1 MATKSILI
9 CRSHQQGIALLYVL
23 LIFLLIS
30 SVASEIVT
38 DLWLH
43 TEKNS
48 RYLERTQAKQYALGA
63 EQYVAWLL
71 EKDFLQDQKK
81 QRMVDH
87 TLESWHVDTTGY
99 DVEQGSI
106 ELAVED
112 EQGRFNINWLLAK
125 RPGGQTADDS
135 PYLSMFEN
143 LLAGQYINPQLAHNV
158 QRWLRQYQSGAA
170 PSSDLLLAQIEM
182 VSESELMLVDG
193 VTRED
198 IAKLQPYITVIPSWS
213 KMNINTAPTE
223 VIRALHEN
231 LTDADALMIKN
242 SLGDNGLANTEE
254 LRRVVALSGK
264 EALLGEGLQKKS
276 GMLAFNSQFF
286 SARIKATYR
295 DTTFLLTTLF
305 HRSRNGRVEVVARE
319 IGSAPAYNRPEV

>member
-1 MATKSILI
+1 MATKSSLI
-9 CRSHQQGIALLYVL
+9 RRPAQQGIALLYVL

-30 SVASEIVT
+30 SVASEIIT
-38 DLWLH
+38 NLWLH

-48 RYLERTQAKQYALGA
+48 HYLERIQAKQYALGA

-71 EKDFLQDQKK
+71 EDDFLQDQKK

-87 TLESWHVDTTGY
+87 TSEQWHVDTTGY

-112 EQGRFNINWLLAK
+112 EQGRFNINWLLTK
-125 RPGGQTADDS
+125 PSRGKTADDS

-143 LLAGQYINPQLAHNV
+143 LLASQYINPQLADNI
-158 QRWLRQYQSGAA
+158 QRWLRQDLSGSGPEQ
-170 PSSDLLLAQIEM
+170 PSAQKEM
-182 VSESELMLVDG
+182 VSVSELMLVDG

-198 IAKLQPYITVIPSWS
+198 IAKLQPFITVIPAWS
-213 KMNINTAPTE
+213 KMNINTASTE
-223 VIRALHEN
+223 LIRALHEN

-242 SLGDNGLANTEE
+242 SLGDNGLANIEE
-254 LRRVVALSGK
+254 LRRMVALSGK
-264 EALLGEGLQKKS
+264 ESLLNERLRKGGL
-276 GMLAFNSQFF
+276 LAFNSGFF

-295 DTTFLLTTLF
+295 DTTFLLRTLF
-305 HRSRNGRVEVVARE
+305 HRNRDGRVEVVARE
-319 IGSAPAYNRPEV
+319 IGSAQAYNRPEV

>member
-1 MATKSILI
+1 MATKSSVI
-9 CRSHQQGIALLYVL
+9 RRPDQQGIALLYVL

-30 SVASEIVT
+30 SVASEIIT
-38 DLWLH
+38 NLWLH

-48 RYLERTQAKQYALGA
+48 HYLERIQAKQYALGA

-71 EKDFLQDQKK
+71 EDDFLQDQKK

-87 TLESWHVDTTGY
+87 TAEQWHVDTTGY

-112 EQGRFNINWLLAK
+112 EQGRFNINWLLTK
-125 RPGGQTADDS
+125 PPKTADDS

-143 LLAGQYINPQLAHNV
+143 LLASQYINPQLADNI
-158 QRWLRQYQSGAA
+158 QRWLRQDLSGLGSEH
-170 PSSDLLLAQIEM
+170 SSTQKEM
-182 VSESELMLVDG
+182 VSVSELMLVDG
-193 VTRED
+193 VSRED

-223 VIRALHEN
+223 VIRALHEH
-231 LTDADALMIKN
+231 LTDADALMIQN
-242 SLGDNGLANTEE
+242 SLGDNGLANIEE

-264 EALLGEGLQKKS
+264 EALFGEGLQRG

-305 HRSRNGRVEVVARE
+305 HRSRDGRVEVVARE